1 MNQAEKFWREIALL
15 LAEESLNGQPKDWSR
30 PRIESFLL
38 RFQEKLNQ
46 ICLQDP
52 LKAKRCGLSAIRG
65 GIQEPTLPY
74 YSFRRIFITKESKG
88 NRSTRE
94 MFAIYLGYDSYEDF
108 LIQKSLEE
116 DQKTEVSSGAI
127 PDKAAYKPTRLLI
140 WLIGLTLVILI
151 AVGLAW
157 GNKEWVGQLNRN
169 NQARETRYLFIRN
182 DDGIALLNLEQDS
195 LIQLVSKTPFI
206 NGIEYDSKTRMLY
219 WANAHGGY
227 LCVSRAR
234 MNANFSGFEAGTLNT
249 RVTEPMGYPAG
260 IALDIINKRIYYA
273 DYGRSEIA
281 CFDYDGKLLSAS
293 LVGPL
298 EGKPSGIELDQARQI
313 LYYTDISNHRIGRIH
328 LQDMRHEPEF
338 ITNAGKFP
346 DGPSLDTT
354 RNILYWACPLSN
366 QIGYSPL
373 PNPTPH
379 LIELTESPTALRI
392 DAITGE
398 LYYSQR
404 NGDGV
409 RKVRLQ
415 GDSLTP
421 SPATAPVLP
430 AGGTS
435 PGGIR
440 IVRIRH

>member
-15 LAEESLNGQPKDWSR
+15 LFEESLNSQPKDWSR
-30 PRIESFLL
+30 SKIESFLM

-46 ICLQDP
+46 ICQQDP
-52 LKAKRCGLSAIRG
+52 LKAKRCGLSSTRG
-65 GIQEPTLPY
+65 GIQEPTLSY
-74 YSFRRIFITKESKG
+74 YSFRRVFITKESKG

-94 MFAIYLGYDSYEDF
+94 MFAIYFGYDSYEDF
-108 LIQKSLEE
+108 LTQKGLEE
-116 DQKTEVSSGAI
+116 DRKAEMPSGVIAE
-127 PDKAAYKPTRLLI
+127 KPAPKHQRPLT
-140 WLIGLTLVILI
+140 WLIGVAVVILI
-151 AVGLAW
+151 GVGFAW
-157 GNKEWVGQLNRN
+157 RNNEWGGQLSRKS
-169 NQARETRYLFIRN
+169 QAQETRYLFIRN

-195 LIQLVSKTPFI
+195 LIQLVSRTPFI

-234 MNANFSGFEAGTLNT
+234 MNEDFSGFEAGTLNT
-249 RVTEPMGYPAG
+249 RLTEPMGYPAG
-260 IALDIINKRIYYA
+260 IALDIFNKRIYCT

-298 EGKPSGIELDQARQI
+298 EGKPSGIELDQTRQI

-328 LQDMRHEPEF
+328 LHDMRHEPKF

-346 DGPSLDTT
+346 DGPSLDTA
-354 RNILYWACPLSN
+354 RNMLYWACPLSN
-366 QIGYSPL
+366 QIGFSPL
-373 PNPTPH
+373 PNPDPH
-379 LIELTESPTALRI
+379 LIDLPESPTALRI
-392 DAITGE
+392 DAHTGE

-440 IVRIRH
+440 MVRVRH